1 MSECN
6 FDKITTYVCRS
17 LLSSCVV
24 TMAISSSDLHLFSQH
39 NTATDGL
46 DGPERTANFVRTRE

>member
-6 FDKITTYVCRS
+6 FDKITTYVCRG
-17 LLSSCVV
+17 LLSSSVV
-24 TMAISSSDLHLFSQH
+24 TVGISSSDLHFFSQH

-46 DGPERTANFVRTRE
+46 DSPERTANFVRTRE